1 MAHCWLIRP
10 DAQHIHHVVKV
21 PKILERFF
29 FTADVTGLFL
39 AGSYSEH
46 DQNARPACGGNSHPY
61 RATGLTINFFANVMS
76 VAPPQTGAGDKS
88 RPVSRVVRTSD
99 RGGRDGQGRSTAMGN
114 WVVWLAAFLGFAA
127 VLAVGVV
134 LIAVDILRAHA
145 EGRDSKRLLQQS
157 IIKPSVLL
165 PSLRPRST
173 VVMVVERVAFALF
186 IVSPVLVLGAA
197 AVLAVM
203 HLAAQNPG

>member
-1 MAHCWLIRP
+1 
-10 DAQHIHHVVKV
+10 
-21 PKILERFF
+21 
-29 FTADVTGLFL
+29 
-39 AGSYSEH
+39 
-46 DQNARPACGGNSHPY
+46 
-61 RATGLTINFFANVMS
+61 
-76 VAPPQTGAGDKS
+76 
-88 RPVSRVVRTSD
+88 
-99 RGGRDGQGRSTAMGN
+99 MGN
-114 WVVWLAAFLGFAA
+114 WVVWLVAFLGFAA

-145 EGRDSKRLLQQS
+145 AHRDTKRRLQQS

-203 HLAAQNPG
+203 HLTAQNPG